1 ENSQIQ
7 VLLTKET
14 LQDWLPK
21 EIQAICLDRDQA
33 MISKESNLAPVSGV
47 TANNLAYIIYTSGST
62 GNPKG
67 VMIEHHSVINRLQWM
82 QKKYPLSEDDTIL
95 QKTPFSFDVS
105 VWELFWWSFVG
116 ARVCLLPPGGEKDPA
131 VIEEYIERY
140 RVSTMHFVP
149 SMLSTFLDYMEL
161 YNS

>member
-1 ENSQIQ
+1 MNIILLSIAYSGCRKNTHCLRRIQ
-7 VLLTKET
+7 SYK
-14 LQDWLPK
+14 
-21 EIQAICLDRDQA
+21 
-33 MISKESNLAPVSGV
+33 
-47 TANNLAYIIYTSGST
+47 
-62 GNPKG
+62 
-67 VMIEHHSVINRLQWM
+67 
-82 QKKYPLSEDDTIL
+82 DTV
-95 QKTPFSFDVS
+95 FVDVS

-161 YNS
+161 YNSKRDVSSLIQVLLVEKR

>member
-1 ENSQIQ
+1 
-7 VLLTKET
+7 
-14 LQDWLPK
+14 
-21 EIQAICLDRDQA
+21 
-33 MISKESNLAPVSGV
+33 
-47 TANNLAYIIYTSGST
+47 
-62 GNPKG
+62 
-67 VMIEHHSVINRLQWM
+67 MIEHHSVINRLQWM

-149 SMLSTFLDYMEL
+149 SMLSTF
-161 YNS
+161 

>member
-1 ENSQIQ
+1 MDAE
-7 VLLTKET
+7 
-14 LQDWLPK
+14 
-21 EIQAICLDRDQA
+21 
-33 MISKESNLAPVSGV
+33 
-47 TANNLAYIIYTSGST
+47 
-62 GNPKG
+62 
-67 VMIEHHSVINRLQWM
+67 
-82 QKKYPLSEDDTIL
+82 KYPLSEDDTIL

-161 YNS
+161 YNSKRDVSSLIQVFTSGEALNTEQVRRFKGIFYNVQQTKLINLYGPTEATVDVTYFDCDLEKNQYLFRLVVRLIIQSCMC

>member
-1 ENSQIQ
+1 MN
-7 VLLTKET
+7 
-14 LQDWLPK
+14 
-21 EIQAICLDRDQA
+21 
-33 MISKESNLAPVSGV
+33 
-47 TANNLAYIIYTSGST
+47 II
-62 GNPKG
+62 
-67 VMIEHHSVINRLQWM
+67 
-82 QKKYPLSEDDTIL
+82 PLSTAYSGCRKIPIVRGGYNPT
-95 QKTPFSFDVS
+95 KTPFSFDVS

-161 YNS
+161 YNSKRDVSSLIQVLQVEKR

>member
-1 ENSQIQ
+1 
-7 VLLTKET
+7 
-14 LQDWLPK
+14 
-21 EIQAICLDRDQA
+21 
-33 MISKESNLAPVSGV
+33 
-47 TANNLAYIIYTSGST
+47 
-62 GNPKG
+62 
-67 VMIEHHSVINRLQWM
+67 MIEHHSVINRLQWM
-82 QKKYPLSEDDTIL
+82 QKNTHCPGGYNPT
-95 QKTPFSFDVS
+95 KTPFSFDVS

-161 YNS
+161 YNSKGMYRL